1 MKLISVVTPCFNEEH
16 NVSELY
22 QAVKAIFVDL
32 KAYQYEHIFI
42 DNASTDTTVSLLKS
56 IAAIDKNVKVVVNTR
71 NFGWI
76 RSPFHGLL
84 QAHGDAVIYMAADFQ
99 DPPSLIPEFIKK
111 WEEGSKVVVG
121 VKDKSEEPSF
131 IFYIR
136 KAYYKFLKLISEVP
150 LIRNFTGFGLYDKT
164 VVAILRQ
171 FGDVYPYFRG
181 MISEI
186 GFDITE
192 VPFHQPMRQ
201 RGLTTSNFY
210 RLYDVAMLGI
220 TNHSKVPIR
229 ILTIAGF
236 SLSIISFVLSMSY
249 LVLKLLFWKS
259 FSLGVA
265 PILIGLFLFFSFQ
278 MLFVGLLGEYVVSI
292 HTQVFKRP
300 LVLEKERIN
309 FER

>member
-1 MKLISVVTPCFNEEH
+1 
-16 NVSELY
+16 
-22 QAVKAIFVDL
+22 
-32 KAYQYEHIFI
+32 
-42 DNASTDTTVSLLKS
+42 
-56 IAAIDKNVKVVVNTR
+56 
-71 NFGWI
+71 
-76 RSPFHGLL
+76 
-84 QAHGDAVIYMAADFQ
+84 
-99 DPPSLIPEFIKK
+99 
-111 WEEGSKVVVG
+111 
-121 VKDKSEEPSF
+121 
-131 IFYIR
+131 
-136 KAYYKFLKLISEVP
+136 
-150 LIRNFTGFGLYDKT
+150 
-164 VVAILRQ
+164 
-171 FGDVYPYFRG
+171 
-181 MISEI
+181 
-186 GFDITE
+186 
-192 VPFHQPMRQ
+192 
-201 RGLTTSNFY
+201 
-210 RLYDVAMLGI
+210 MLGI